1 MADDVDFAST
11 LIDNEL
17 ARAIDKIRQSSA
29 SQNVVGSKF
38 CLECEDDMPEARQ
51 ALGFKFCVACA
62 EERERRQQMFA
73 G

>member
-29 SQNVVGSKF
+29 SQNVVGSKI